1 MIPDGRASP
10 RHQTELAFDSFLDA
24 LSEDAPQ
31 REGPQCPD
39 PAAVMTARAIHA
51 LAEAE
56 EESTPPPGTL
66 EMIWEDLMQQ
76 QLVTSSRMES
86 PPRSTRARTAA
97 VDRRGRR
104 SLQRTLP
111 RVTRFPFGEVAIA
124 AVIILLLSTTF
135 AVYRESRTPP
145 PEEPSRLPAAGA
157 AATPTLLP
165 IVPDPAGCAIEPRTM
180 GELGQLMP
188 TSGASDRGQDDM
200 TPVPQRT
207 SSAANETTV
216 VGVTDTVREL
226 YACVSNND
234 HLRAY
239 ALFTDDALRRWF
251 AQHGLLTPEEIVE
264 GFGARDAFRVLEV
277 YHLEDGRV
285 GATIQFQV
293 SEGKFRETWIFT
305 RADDRYLVDEIVRPE
320 PGATP
325 AVATPASSGATPER

>member
-24 LSEDAPQ
+24 LSQDAPQ

-39 PAAVMTARAIHA
+39 PAATMTARAIHA

-56 EESTPPPGTL
+56 KESTPPPGTL

-76 QLVTSSRMES
+76 PVTSPRMES
-86 PPRSTRARTAA
+86 HQRSTRARTAA
-97 VDRRGRR
+97 VDRRVRR

-145 PEEPSRLPAAGA
+145 PAEPSHLPAAA
-157 AATPTLLP
+157 SPATPALLP
-165 IVPDPAGCAIEPRTM
+165 IVADQTLCAIEPRTLAEL
-180 GELGQLMP
+180 GELMATPDASG
-188 TSGASDRGQDDM
+188 TSQDSM
-200 TPVPQRT
+200 APVPRRVSEPVT
-207 SSAANETTV
+207 DETVAA
-216 VGVTDTVREL
+216 VTDTVDQL

-234 HLRAY
+234 RLRAY
-239 ALFTDDALRRWF
+239 ALFSDDALHRWF
-251 AQHGLLTPEEIVE
+251 AQYGLLTPEEIVGGPGTRE
-264 GFGARDAFRVLEV
+264 AFHVLEV
-277 YHLEDGRV
+277 YPIEDGRV
-285 GATIQFQV
+285 GATILFQV

-305 RADDRYLVDEIVRPE
+305 RMDDRYLVDEIAPPE
-320 PGATP
+320 PGTTP
-325 AVATPASSGATPER
+325 AGATPASSGATPGS

>member
-1 MIPDGRASP
+1 
-10 RHQTELAFDSFLDA
+10 
-24 LSEDAPQ
+24 
-31 REGPQCPD
+31 
-39 PAAVMTARAIHA
+39 
-51 LAEAE
+51 
-56 EESTPPPGTL
+56 
-66 EMIWEDLMQQ
+66 MQQ
-76 QLVTSSRMES
+76 PVTSPRMES
-86 PPRSTRARTAA
+86 HQRSTRARTAA
-97 VDRRGRR
+97 VDRRVRR

-145 PEEPSRLPAAGA
+145 PEEPSHLPAAARA
-157 AATPTLLP
+157 AATPTMLP
-165 IVPDPAGCAIEPRTM
+165 IVPDPAGCAIGPRTM
-180 GELGQLMP
+180 DELGQLMP
-188 TSGASDRGQDDM
+188 TSGASDVGQDSM

-207 SSAANETTV
+207 SSAVNEETV

-251 AQHGLLTPEEIVE
+251 AQHGLLTPAEIVE
-264 GFGARDAFRVLEV
+264 GPGVREAFRVLEV

-285 GATIQFQV
+285 GAAILFQV

-325 AVATPASSGATPER
+325 AVATPASSGATPES